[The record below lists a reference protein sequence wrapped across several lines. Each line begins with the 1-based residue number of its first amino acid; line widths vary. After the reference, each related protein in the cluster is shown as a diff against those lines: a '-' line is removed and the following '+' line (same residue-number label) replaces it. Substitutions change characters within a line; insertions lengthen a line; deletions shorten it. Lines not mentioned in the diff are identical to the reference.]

1 MLRYPLTIA
10 ATVLIAASVNPA
22 LAQSGC
28 SAEQGQ
34 TLIDQGRYRQAIRQF
49 TCVIDAQPTGIEG
62 YRGRIEAQLL
72 LGLYADAMGDYGRVT
87 AQVIPADADA
97 VATLLAGYAARLA
110 DDPESVSALTGASF
124 ARWWLFQYA
133 DATHLL
139 NELLAIRPNDPYGNL
154 FRGSSRL
161 LRGAT
166 NAGVAD
172 LDKAI
177 ALDPQNPHL
186 HWIVADA
193 YTYGLFDPERAFLHA
208 QLALTGGL
216 DTPRVHAIL
225 ATAYLAF
232 GDLSASVQH
241 IDRHLDLVMTELV
254 TAPTLFDGDS
264 LDLAVVPG
272 RVVEIPVPAV
282 AGQTIAIVTSSKDY
296 WDTIAVLLAPD
307 GTPVAGSDDGK
318 SYFAAFEW
326 PAAHTAIY
334 RLRVTF
340 FDAVNFGTILVARK

>member
-1 MLRYPLTIA
+1 LLRYSLTIA
-10 ATVLIAASVNPA
+10 LTLLIFAAADPV
-22 LAQSGC
+22 LAQAGC

-34 TLIDQGRYRQAIRQF
+34 LLIDQGRYRQAVRQF
-49 TCVIDAQPTGIEG
+49 TCVIDAQPTAIEG
-62 YRGRIEAQLL
+62 YRGRIEAQLF
-72 LGLYADAMGDYGRVT
+72 LGLYSDAMRDYGRVT
-87 AQVIPADADA
+87 ALVLPADADA
-97 VATLLAGYAARLA
+97 VTTLLAGYATRLA
-110 DDPESVSALTGASF
+110 DDPHSVSALTGASF

-133 DATHLL
+133 ESTHLL
-139 NELLAIRPNDPYGNL
+139 NDLLAIRPDDLYGNL

-177 ALDPQNPHL
+177 ALDPENPHL
-186 HWIVADA
+186 HWVVADA
-193 YTYGLFDPERAFLHA
+193 YTYGLFDPQQAFLHA
-208 QLALTGGL
+208 QLALNGGL

-232 GDLSASVQH
+232 GDLAASVQH

-254 TAPTLFDGDS
+254 TAPTLFAGDS
-264 LDLAVVPG
+264 LEVAAAPG
-272 RVVEIPVPAV
+272 RVVEIPVPAF
-282 AGQTIAIVTSSKDY
+282 AGQTIAIVTGSKDY

-326 PAAHTAIY
+326 PAAQTAIY

-340 FDAVNFGTILVARK
+340 FEALNFGTILVGRK